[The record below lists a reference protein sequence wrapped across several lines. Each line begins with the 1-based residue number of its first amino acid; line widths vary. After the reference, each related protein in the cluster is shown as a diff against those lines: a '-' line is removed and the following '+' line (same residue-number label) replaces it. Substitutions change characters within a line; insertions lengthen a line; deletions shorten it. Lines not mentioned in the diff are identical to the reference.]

1 MTSISILSL
10 NRHSTSTM
18 LILCGM
24 LVALA
29 DIFFYNHGGRAGS
42 ITGVYMLL
50 LTAGVLSMHSRLWHN
65 AVGRMLAMLSGGQA
79 VAAIIQPETLGIVM
93 YLLLMSALVL
103 RLGHDSAL
111 AVLSQLA
118 MLWRFCWRGW
128 LRLARDVF
136 WMHLV
141 ALHRLAPEQSSWL
154 RLWVWCIPLAFSA
167 LFIWLF
173 AEANPVLQE
182 WLLQCDWRWFSG
194 LFSLRRLGFWLL
206 WATALWKL
214 LRPRMQR
221 SSRKPFSAPRCGQG
235 MERLF
240 HGAAIG
246 LSLCVF
252 NLLFGMQNTMDVY
265 FIWTGA
271 DLPQGMS
278 YAQYAHQGAYPLI
291 ATTMLAALYV
301 LVALRPGS
309 TGETSPRIRMLV
321 YVWIG
326 QNMFLACSSI
336 LRLLGYIEMY
346 ALTGWRVAALL
357 WMGLVMCGLLLII
370 LRLYH
375 RKSGEWLIRSNLLC
389 ACVLLYLVP
398 FIHIDRVI
406 ADYNVRHCREVTG
419 QGTMLDQYYL
429 NQLGTSAIPA
439 MQWVLDH
446 SPNSSLA
453 SQMRA
458 TYLPALYYR
467 LEAQNQDWRRWTVR
481 SYWLSWIVRP
491 ELIIDALCHNPSGLQ
506 QEGAQ

>member
-1 MTSISILSL
+1 MMSTTLSFQ
-10 NRHSTSTM
+10 RHSTIST
-18 LILCGM
+18 LILCGG

-29 DIFFYNHGGRAGS
+29 DIFFYNHGGKAGS

-50 LTAGVLSMHSRLWHN
+50 LIAGVLSMRPRLWRN
-65 AVGRMLAMLSGGQA
+65 TACRILAMLSCGQA
-79 VAAIIQPETLGIVM
+79 IAAIIQPEAIGIGM
-93 YLLLMSALVL
+93 YLLLISALAL
-103 RLGHDSAL
+103 RLGHDPAIS
-111 AVLSQLA
+111 VLSQLA
-118 MLWRFCWRGW
+118 VLWRFCWRGW

-141 ALHRLAPEQSSWL
+141 ALHRLIPEQSSWL

-167 LFIWLF
+167 VFIWLF
-173 AEANPVLQE
+173 AEANPVLQG
-182 WLLQCDWRWFSG
+182 WLRQCDWRWLSG
-194 LFSLRRLGFWLL
+194 LLSLRRLGFWLL
-206 WATALWKL
+206 WSTALWKL
-214 LRPRMQR
+214 LRPRIRR
-221 SSRKPFSAPRCGQG
+221 SSRKPLSAPRCGQG
-235 MERLF
+235 MDRLF

-246 LSLCVF
+246 VSLCVF
-252 NLLFGMQNTMDVY
+252 NTLFLIQNTMDVY

-271 DLPQGMS
+271 DLPEGMS

-301 LVALRPGS
+301 LVALRPRS
-309 TGETSPRIRMLV
+309 TGEASPRIRMLV

-336 LRLLGYIEMY
+336 LRLLGYIEAY

-375 RKSGEWLIRSNLLC
+375 RKSGEWLIRANLLC
-389 ACVLLYLVP
+389 AFMLLYLVP

-419 QGTMLDQYYL
+419 KGSMLDQYYL

-439 MQWVLDH
+439 MQWVLEHAPD
-446 SPNSSLA
+446 SSLA
-453 SQMRA
+453 SQMRF

-467 LEAQNQDWRRWTVR
+467 IEGQNQDWRRWTAR
-481 SYWLSWIVRP
+481 SYLLSLMIKP
-491 ELIIDALCHNPSGLQ
+491 ELMIDALSHHPSGLQ
-506 QEGAQ
+506 QERAQ